1 MSHTPD
7 LALVDFVRAKAVELE
22 VPGASVGVIH
32 DGIEHY
38 AFAGVTSLENPL
50 PVNADTLF
58 QIGSTTKTVTATAI
72 MLLAERDLLELDAPV
87 RRYVPDLVLQDE
99 SVAEKVTVLQLLNH
113 TAGWSGDL
121 MQDTGDGD
129 DALAQYVALMATIE
143 QVSPLGAE
151 VSYNNASLSLAG
163 RVIEKVT
170 GQTYEQSVRD
180 LLLDPLQLSQ
190 SWFFPKELMTRR
202 FAVGHNQ
209 RPNGTI
215 QVARTWALSRAT
227 APAGGIT
234 ANAADQVA
242 WARFHLGDGT
252 APDGQ
257 RLLSAELLARMQ
269 QPTVETPG
277 GAMGDAMGIG
287 WMLKDVDGVRL
298 VFHGGTTNGQHSS
311 FVMVPERG
319 FGITSMTN
327 CGPNGPQLNDAV
339 VAWAL
344 EHYLDVKEAKP
355 ELLELSESE
364 LAPYVGTFETIAVT
378 CEITR
383 HGSGLLLEVDLKA
396 QTRAALA
403 SADDDG
409 AAEAQPPLPLALIA
423 GGDDQYVV
431 TGGPAQGMRG
441 FFNRD
446 ATGMIVSVHVGGR
459 TATRV

>member
-1 MSHTPD
+1 MTTTPD
-7 LALVDFVRAKAVELE
+7 APFADFVRAKAAELE
-22 VPGASVGVIH
+22 IPGVAVGVVH
-32 DGIEHY
+32 DGVEHY

-50 PVNADTLF
+50 PVDADTLF

-72 MLLAERDLLELDAPV
+72 MLLAESAKVELDAPV
-87 RRYVPDLVLQDE
+87 RRYVPELALQDE

-129 DALAQYVALMATIE
+129 DALAKYVALMATIE

-170 GQTYEQSVRD
+170 GQTYEQAVRD
-180 LLLDPLQLSQ
+180 LLLDPLQLSR

-209 RPNGTI
+209 RPDGTI
-215 QVARTWALSRAT
+215 QVARTWSMPRAI

-277 GAMGDAMGIG
+277 SALGDAMGIG

-298 VFHGGTTNGQHSS
+298 VSHGGTTNGQHSS

-319 FGITSMTN
+319 FAITSMTN
-327 CGPNGPQLNDAV
+327 CGPNGPELNDAV

-344 EHYLDVKEAKP
+344 EHYLDVKEAEP
-355 ELLELSESE
+355 ERLELSESE
-364 LAPYVGTFETIAVT
+364 LAPYTGTFETIAVT

-383 HGSGLLLEVDLKA
+383 HGSGLLLEVDLKP
-396 QTRAALA
+396 QTRAAL
-403 SADDDG
+403 ADDDG
-409 AAEAQPPLPLALIA
+409 AAETQPPLPLALIA
-423 GGDDQYVV
+423 GDGDKYVV
-431 TGGPAQGMRG
+431 TDGPAAGMRG

-446 ATGMIVSVHVGGR
+446 ATGKIVSVHAGGR